1 MKDALIDLLRSDL
14 DAGGYS
20 TDAVAVRLGP
30 AAEEA
35 LGREHTVPAAR
46 VLDERR
52 DRGDRDALDVLIDL
66 FLLARVVGRTDVD
79 RAFPSLGADGARE
92 LRLLSVS
99 DTDTDSDT
107 GRPAGTAPQS
117 WTAALDVHPYAFTDD
132 AGDGHWWILSDLGER
147 AVGGALPEDHV
158 LGVGGASLTL
168 AGITVPTRVGS
179 VLDLGTGCGIQ
190 ALHASRTADRVVATD
205 ISERAVD
212 LARANARL
220 NGITTIEVRLGSLFD
235 PVAGERFDRIVTNPP
250 FVITPRSDGVPLYEY
265 RDGGLVGDALVEAV
279 VRGCAEHLL
288 PGGTAQMLGNWEYTR
303 ASDGL
308 SRVGRWVEGLGL
320 DAWVVEREHL
330 DPAFYAETWIRDGGT
345 RPGTPD
351 FDRLSN
357 AWLDDF
363 AERGVTGVGF
373 GFVTLHRPVD
383 DRIPVVRLERVT
395 GSLET
400 AGLGTHV
407 ARVVAAVDG
416 VAALTDDE
424 LASLALVVASDVTIE
439 HHFVPGQDEPT
450 AILLRQ
456 GQGFRRAISAGTAL
470 AALVGASD
478 GTLSVG
484 AIVAAIAQLLE
495 ADEDA
500 LLAETLPDA
509 RRLIADGLLLP
520 A

>member
-1 MKDALIDLLRSDL
+1 VRLNEGVKNELIDLLRSDL
-14 DAGGYS
+14 STTGYT
-20 TDAVAVRLGP
+20 TDAVAARLGP

-35 LGREHTVPAAR
+35 LGRDHTVPAER
-46 VLDERR
+46 VLDARAGRGQR
-52 DRGDRDALDVLIDL
+52 DPLDVLVDL
-66 FLLARVVGRTDVD
+66 FLLGRRVVRSDVD
-79 RAFPSLGADGARE
+79 AAFPALGVDGGRELGLLSADGTGAD
-92 LRLLSVS
+92 
-99 DTDTDSDT
+99 
-107 GRPAGTAPQS
+107 S
-117 WTAALDVHPYAFTDD
+117 WRAALDVHPYAFTDD
-132 AGDGHWWILSDLGER
+132 LGVGHWWILSDLGER
-147 AVGGALPEDHV
+147 AVGGVLPEDHV

-205 ISERAVD
+205 ISERAVA

-220 NGITTIEVRLGSLFD
+220 NRVESIEVRHGDLFE

-250 FVITPRSDGVPLYEY
+250 FVITPRAEGVPSYDY
-265 RDGGLVGDALVEAV
+265 RDGGMVGDALVEAV
-279 VRGCAEHLL
+279 VRGCADHLL

-308 SRVGRWVEGLGL
+308 SRVGGWLDGLGL

-345 RPGTPD
+345 RPGTAA
-351 FDRLSN
+351 FDRLSG

-363 AERGVTGVGF
+363 QDRGVSGVGF
-373 GFVTLHRPVD
+373 GFVTLHRPASA
-383 DRIPVVRLERVT
+383 DREPVVRLERVT
-395 GSLET
+395 GALET
-400 AGLGTHV
+400 AGLGSHIATCV
-407 ARVVAAVDG
+407 SAVDRSSG
-416 VAALTDDE
+416 LGDDAFAAL
-424 LASLALVVASDVTIE
+424 ALRVAPDVTVE

-478 GTLSVG
+478 GSLGVG

-495 ADEDA
+495 VDA
-500 LLAETLPDA
+500 EALAAETLPDV
-509 RRLIADGLLLP
+509 RRLLADGILLLE
-520 A
+520 